1 MDCTITTTK
10 RGRTAGLTLIELLV
24 AVCLSTVVFAA
35 VSSGVFYC
43 ARSFVALAN
52 YVDLDNASRS
62 ALDRMTTE
70 IRQSNRLVSYSS
82 TNLVFEMTENGVTNN
97 LTYKYNPA
105 AGTLTRNYTNATTT
119 LLSEILTNSFR
130 FSTFKPQVDY
140 DYGPLVPITN
150 GSPAV
155 CKGVQ
160 LSWTCSRKIL
170 GKSATTESVQSAQI
184 VIRKF

>member
-10 RGRTAGLTLIELLV
+10 QVRAAGLTLIELLV
-24 AVCLSTVVFAA
+24 AVGLSTLVFAG

-52 YVDLDNASRS
+52 YVALDNSSRS
-62 ALDRMTTE
+62 ALDWMTTD
-70 IRQSNRLVSYSS
+70 IRQANRLISYAP
-82 TNLVFEMTENGVTNN
+82 TNLVFEMTANGATSN
-97 LTYKYNPA
+97 LTYNYNAA
-105 AGTLTRNYTNATTT
+105 AGTLTRNYTNKTTT
-119 LLSEILTNSFR
+119 LLSEIVPNSLQ
-130 FSTFKPQVDY
+130 FSIFKRNVEG
-140 DYGPLVPITN
+140 GPLVSPRITTN
-150 GSPAV
+150 ASI

-184 VIRKF
+184 VIRKQ